1 MSQKLQK
8 PSDFFT
14 LSKKLLETLTLHSGI
29 TDQFHSYAEL
39 SPPPPPP
46 PPPRLSSGWV
56 CSGRM
61 ELEVS
66 I

>member
-14 LSKKLLETLTLHSGI
+14 LSEKLLETLTLHSGI

-39 SPPPPPP
+39 PPPPAFP
-46 PPPRLSSGWV
+46 LGGCAADEWNWKLAFKANI
-56 CSGRM
+56 G
-61 ELEVS
+61 L
-66 I
+66 